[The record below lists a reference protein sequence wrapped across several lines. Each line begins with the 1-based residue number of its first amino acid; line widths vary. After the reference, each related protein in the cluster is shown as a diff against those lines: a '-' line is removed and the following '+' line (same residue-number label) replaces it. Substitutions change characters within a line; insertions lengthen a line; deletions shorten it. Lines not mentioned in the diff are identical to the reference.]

1 MLNLKFGEIN
11 FSSSYT
17 NEYDFVGK
25 YHNDGLVY
33 VFDKY
38 FQMPRTRSASE
49 TEQNAELENL
59 VLAFCKENPVIKDP
73 SFNAE
78 KYYNQHKNRMMT
90 KAAVNLED
98 NFSAVQKE
106 FYEQILSLYRSK
118 EISSLQSLVD
128 EINKIENK

>member
-1 MLNLKFGEIN
+1 
-11 FSSSYT
+11 
-17 NEYDFVGK
+17 
-25 YHNDGLVY
+25 
-33 VFDKY
+33 
-38 FQMPRTRSASE
+38 
-49 TEQNAELENL
+49 
-59 VLAFCKENPVIKDP
+59 
-73 SFNAE
+73 
-78 KYYNQHKNRMMT
+78 MT